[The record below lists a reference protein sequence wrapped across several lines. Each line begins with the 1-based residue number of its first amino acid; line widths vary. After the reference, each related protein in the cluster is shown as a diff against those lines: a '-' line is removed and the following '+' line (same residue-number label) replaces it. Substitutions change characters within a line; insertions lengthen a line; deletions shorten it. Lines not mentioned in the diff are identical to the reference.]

1 MSEAAAEKTGNERP
15 NTGSLRQQTVR
26 ETNIRA
32 AKAVADAIRTSLGP
46 RGMDKM
52 IKDHKGEV
60 SITNDG
66 ATILQQMEVMHPT
79 AKMLVELSKAQDI
92 EAGDGTTSVVVIAG
106 SLLNACSLLLDKGIH
121 PSIISDGFKK
131 ALDVA
136 LEIVENMSIP
146 IDLSDKENLI
156 KAASTS
162 LASKMVSQHAQE
174 LAPLCV
180 DAVLK
185 ITDSSSDNVN
195 LKDIRV
201 SKKLGATVDETE
213 LVDGLVFAKNKA
225 SHSAGGPTRIQ
236 NPKIGLIQFC
246 MSSPKTDMENNVVV
260 HDYTAMDRILREER
274 RYVLDLCNKIAAAG
288 CNVLLIQKSV
298 LRDATN
304 DLSLHY
310 LAKKGIMVVR
320 DVEREDVDF
329 ISRTIGAQ
337 PVAHI
342 DQFNF
347 DKLGSADLCLEET
360 IPGAGRIVRITGAP
374 NDSAAGRTASILV
387 RGSNPLVLDEAD
399 RSIHD
404 SLCVIRSLVKKRA
417 YLPGGG
423 CAEMEIAQR
432 LLEHSREVVGLHG
445 VVMRAFAE
453 ALEIVPYTLSE
464 NAGLDPISIVT
475 ELRNRH
481 VNGDKYAGINVRQGG
496 ISNILEENVIQ
507 PLLVSTSSLSLATE
521 CVRMILKIDEVV
533 ITR

>member
-1 MSEAAAEKTGNERP
+1 M
-15 NTGSLRQQTVR
+15 
-26 ETNIRA
+26 
-32 AKAVADAIRTSLGP
+32 
-46 RGMDKM
+46 
-52 IKDHKGEV
+52 

-66 ATILQQMEVMHPT
+66 ATILQQMEVLHPT

-131 ALDVA
+131 ALDKA
-136 LEIVENMSIP
+136 LEILEGMSIP

-174 LAPLCV
+174 LAPLAV
-180 DAVLK
+180 NAVLR
-185 ITDSSSDNVN
+185 IIDASADNVN

-225 SHSAGGPTRIQ
+225 SHGAGGPTRIE
-236 NPKIGLIQFC
+236 NPRIGLIQFC

-274 RYVLDLCNKIAAAG
+274 KYVLNLCNQVAAAG

-320 DVEREDVDF
+320 DIERDDVDF
-329 ISRTIGAQ
+329 ISRTIG
-337 PVAHI
+337 
-342 DQFNF
+342 
-347 DKLGSADLCLEET
+347 C
-360 IPGAGRIVRITGAP
+360 
-374 NDSAAGRTASILV
+374 
-387 RGSNPLVLDEAD
+387 
-399 RSIHD
+399 
-404 SLCVIRSLVKKRA
+404 
-417 YLPGGG
+417 
-423 CAEMEIAQR
+423 
-432 LLEHSREVVGLHG
+432 
-445 VVMRAFAE
+445 
-453 ALEIVPYTLSE
+453 
-464 NAGLDPISIVT
+464 
-475 ELRNRH
+475 
-481 VNGDKYAGINVRQGG
+481 
-496 ISNILEENVIQ
+496 
-507 PLLVSTSSLSLATE
+507 
-521 CVRMILKIDEVV
+521 
-533 ITR
+533 